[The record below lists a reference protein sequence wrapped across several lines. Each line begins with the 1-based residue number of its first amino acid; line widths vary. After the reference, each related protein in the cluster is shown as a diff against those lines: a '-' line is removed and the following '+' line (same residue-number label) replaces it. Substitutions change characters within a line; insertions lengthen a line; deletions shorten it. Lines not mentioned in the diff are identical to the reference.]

1 MDLLESLEVS
11 TSYDRPETAWR
22 LFIPVAGHHLAPSA
36 LPFTTTATTFTME
49 VDLVEMLRS
58 MQIAKPE
65 SANTHPTAAAADCLM
80 SDIHD
85 DPRPNSPSY
94 QGCEFLQA
102 IQSQLDFPT
111 TGGAYIDTIL
121 THRQIFYAYPRGHQC
136 CSRAFSDFACAL
148 QQREWRADRDSD
160 VEAAAAF
167 NYEAQVIASV
177 FP

>member
-1 MDLLESLEVS
+1 MIARKRRGAFLYPSRGTTWLPLLSPS
-11 TSYDRPETAWR
+11 RPPLR
-22 LFIPVAGHHLAPSA
+22 HLRWK
-36 LPFTTTATTFTME
+36 
-49 VDLVEMLRS
+49 LRS
-58 MQIAKPE
+58 QQE